1 MAGAESI
8 GRQEQELALCSGSVL
23 SLSRMGSFCMRIAKE
38 GYPFILCPAALAAGA
53 WAIGWTSLAVV
64 LGILALGFLGF
75 FRDPERCAPD
85 GEGLIVAPADGK
97 IVSITK
103 VKQGPLMK
111 SADTRV
117 SIFLSP
123 LDVHV
128 NRSPV
133 GGEVVEIKHRPGKFL
148 AAYKDEASEENEQNS
163 LKLIDDRHREVEVVQ
178 VAGVLARRII
188 CRVKENELLS
198 RGTRFGL
205 IMFGS
210 RTDLYLPVNSRLEVA
225 EGQRVKGGETIIGRF
240 V

>member
-8 GRQEQELALCSGSVL
+8 GRQEQELDSVGAQ
-23 SLSRMGSFCMRIAKE
+23 SLARPKWSFRMRIAKE
-38 GYPFILCPAALAAGA
+38 GYPFILFPAALAAGA
-53 WAIGWTSLAVV
+53 WAIGWTPLAVV
-64 LGILALGFLGF
+64 FAVFALGFLGF
-75 FRDPERCAPD
+75 FRDPERRPPQ

-103 VKQGPLMK
+103 TKHGRLMK
-111 SADTRV
+111 SADSRV

-123 LDVHV
+123 LDVHI
-128 NRSPV
+128 NRSPIA
-133 GGEVVEIKHRPGKFL
+133 GEVVEINHTPGKFV
-148 AAYKDEASEENEQNS
+148 AAYNDEASEANEQNS
-163 LKLIDDRHREVEVVQ
+163 LKLIDDRRREVEVVQ

-188 CRVKENELLS
+188 CRARKNDLLG
-198 RGTRFGL
+198 RGARFGL

-210 RTDLYLPVNSRLEVA
+210 RTDLYLPADSRVEVA